1 MQLQDKTALVTGS
14 AKRVGRA
21 IVEALASAGADVAI
35 HFGRSADAAAETAE
49 HIRRTTGRRAEV
61 FQADLT
67 QPDEIERLFG
77 EVGEAFDRLDVL
89 VNSAG
94 VYHRTPI
101 DNLTADE
108 WDAEMAVNARAP
120 ALCIRCALP
129 LMADG
134 GAIVNIADVGA
145 EKGWGGY
152 PAYCASKAAVIA
164 LTKSAAKA
172 LAGRGIRVNSV
183 SPGVALWADEQ
194 RDEDH
199 DAVLAQVPLGRV
211 GSAADIAAA
220 VMFLIGNDYV
230 TAQNLRVD
238 GGWHTS

>member
-1 MQLQDKTALVTGS
+1 MLLQGKSALVTGS
-14 AKRVGRA
+14 AKRVGRVIA
-21 IVEALASAGADVAI
+21 EALTAAGADVAI
-35 HFGRSADAAAETAE
+35 HYGRSADAAAETAE
-49 HIRRTTGRRAEV
+49 HIRRTTGRRVEV

-67 QPDEIERLFG
+67 QPDEIERLFRQ
-77 EVGEAFDRLDVL
+77 VGEAFDRLDVL

-101 DNLTADE
+101 DKLTADE

-134 GAIVNIADVGA
+134 GAIVNIADIAA

-183 SPGVALWADEQ
+183 SPGVALWTDEQ

-199 DAVLAQVPLGRV
+199 DAVLAQVPLGRP

>member
-1 MQLQDKTALVTGS
+1 MRLRDKVALVTGS
-14 AKRVGRA
+14 AKRVGRVIA
-21 IVEALASAGADVAI
+21 EALAAAGADIAI

-49 HIRRTTGRRAEV
+49 HIRRTTGRRVEV

-67 QPDEIERLFG
+67 EPEQIERLFRQ
-77 EVGEAFDRLDVL
+77 VGESFGKLDVL

-101 DNLTADE
+101 DKLTADE
-108 WDAEMAVNARAP
+108 WDAEMAINARAP

-172 LAGRGIRVNSV
+172 LAKRGIRVNSV
-183 SPGVALWADEQ
+183 SPGVVMWAQD
-194 RDEDH
+194 RPDEDH
-199 DAVLAQVPLGRV
+199 DAVLAQVPLGRP
-211 GSAADIAAA
+211 GSPADIAAA
-220 VMFLIGNDYV
+220 VLFLIGNDYV

>member
-1 MQLQDKTALVTGS
+1 MRLQDKVALVTGS

-21 IVEALASAGADVAI
+21 IAEALAAAGADVAI
-35 HFGRSADAAAETAE
+35 HFGRSADAAGETAE
-49 HIRRTTGRRAEV
+49 HIRQTTGRRAEV

-67 QPDEIERLFG
+67 QPDEIKRLFRQ
-77 EVGEAFDRLDVL
+77 VGEAFGRLDVL
-89 VNSAG
+89 VNNAG
-94 VYHRTPI
+94 VYHRTPLRE
-101 DNLTADE
+101 LTAE
-108 WDAEMAVNARAP
+108 QWDAEMAVNARAQ

-134 GAIVNIADVGA
+134 GAIVNIADIAA

-183 SPGVALWADEQ
+183 SPGVVMWADEQ
-194 RDEDH
+194 HDEDH
-199 DAVLAQVPLGRV
+199 DVVLAQVPLGRA
-211 GSAADIAAA
+211 GSAADVAAA